1 MVCAFDSLFLQIEPS
16 LELLRW
22 DWQGPMSRPVFER
35 AFEQLLVCSD
45 KYRVRKWLADVSRIP
60 LVGTDEQAWLSEIW
74 LPRFMPLQVRTVAL
88 VLPVSLHNQLVVES
102 VLADGRRQ
110 VRADVQFFSDVHS
123 ALDWLTISADALMLQ
138 LEQEW
143 QEAMRKPGA
152 VRQGRC

>member
-1 MVCAFDSLFLQIEPS
+1 
-16 LELLRW
+16 
-22 DWQGPMSRPVFER
+22 MSRPVFER

-45 KYRVRKWLADVSRIP
+45 KYRIRKWLADVSRIP